1 MSLTLFLLLPLSLRL
16 SLYLSVPMSLSLSLS
31 EQSSVRQ
38 LQQELADS
46 LKKLSMSEA
55 SLEVN
60 TRYRNDLEEEKARLF
75 KDLDRLKGKV
85 GNGTT
90 CWTSTLTAALY

>member
-1 MSLTLFLLLPLSLRL
+1 MQTSL
-16 SLYLSVPMSLSLSLS
+16 
-31 EQSSVRQ
+31 RQ

-55 SLEVN
+55 TLEVN
-60 TRYRNDLEEEKARLF
+60 TRYRSDLEEEKARLL

-85 GNGTT
+85 TT
-90 CWTSTLTAALY
+90 WNSASLWQHIL

>member
-1 MSLTLFLLLPLSLRL
+1 MQTSL
-16 SLYLSVPMSLSLSLS
+16 
-31 EQSSVRQ
+31 RQ

-85 GNGTT
+85 TAGN
-90 CWTSTLTAALY
+90 SATLWQHHLTLSIPAELMIMK

>member
-1 MSLTLFLLLPLSLRL
+1 MVFSLDSLWVQT
-16 SLYLSVPMSLSLSLS
+16 SL
-31 EQSSVRQ
+31 RQ

-60 TRYRNDLEEEKARLF
+60 TRYRNDLEEEKVRLL
-75 KDLDRLKGKV
+75 KDVDRLKAKV
-85 GNGTT
+85 TVWNSAIL
-90 CWTSTLTAALY
+90 WQIVLVTSLVTDVFMIVN

>member
-1 MSLTLFLLLPLSLRL
+1 
-16 SLYLSVPMSLSLSLS
+16 
-31 EQSSVRQ
+31 
-38 LQQELADS
+38 
-46 LKKLSMSEA
+46 MSEA

-85 GNGTT
+85 TARNSATLWQHILTT
-90 CWTSTLTAALY
+90 SLILTVLMIMKQTL

>member
-1 MSLTLFLLLPLSLRL
+1 MQTSL
-16 SLYLSVPMSLSLSLS
+16 
-31 EQSSVRQ
+31 RQ

-55 SLEVN
+55 TLEVN
-60 TRYRNDLEEEKARLF
+60 TRYRSDLEEEKARLL

-85 GNGTT
+85 TT
-90 CWTSTLTAALY
+90 WNSASLWQHISLNTSLKPVVFMIMEQTLKAALKLDALLSVF